1 MVIDK
6 MVKSIVSKR
15 MDTIES
21 SGIRRIFDL
30 AKSVKDPVNLGIGE
44 PDFDVPDVLKDS
56 MIDALKSRCSKYTAS
71 IGNMQL
77 IEKIES
83 KLSKDNRIENGK
95 TIITTGVSGGLFL
108 AFNALLDP
116 GDEIIIP
123 DPYFVIYK
131 QLANFIGAKPIFT
144 GIDIDFDELSKN
156 VSSRTKAIII
166 NSPNNPTGEVYG
178 KAMLEKVADFANEHD
193 LVVISDEIYEKF
205 IYDKKHFSI
214 GSIYDKT
221 ITLNGFSKSHA
232 IPGWRIGYAN
242 GPREIIDAMTK
253 LQQYTFVCAPSIVQ
267 KACLDS
273 FDIDISKHIRDY
285 KNKRDMLYNGIKD
298 NFEVKK
304 PDGSFYIYPKA
315 PDGDGMEFV
324 EKAIKKNLLIVPGNV
339 FSESNTHF
347 RLSYAASDETIKKGI
362 DILNRFNI

>member
-1 MVIDK
+1 
-6 MVKSIVSKR
+6 
-15 MDTIES
+15 
-21 SGIRRIFDL
+21 
-30 AKSVKDPVNLGIGE
+30 
-44 PDFDVPDVLKDS
+44 
-56 MIDALKSRCSKYTAS
+56 
-71 IGNMQL
+71 
-77 IEKIES
+77 
-83 KLSKDNRIENGK
+83 
-95 TIITTGVSGGLFL
+95 
-108 AFNALLDP
+108 
-116 GDEIIIP
+116 
-123 DPYFVIYK
+123 
-131 QLANFIGAKPIFT
+131 
-144 GIDIDFDELSKN
+144 
-156 VSSRTKAIII
+156 
-166 NSPNNPTGEVYG
+166 
-178 KAMLEKVADFANEHD
+178 MLEKVADFANEHD

-285 KNKRDMLYNGIKD
+285 KNKRDMLYNGIKE

-324 EKAIKKNLLIVPGNV
+324 EKAIQKNLLIVPGNV